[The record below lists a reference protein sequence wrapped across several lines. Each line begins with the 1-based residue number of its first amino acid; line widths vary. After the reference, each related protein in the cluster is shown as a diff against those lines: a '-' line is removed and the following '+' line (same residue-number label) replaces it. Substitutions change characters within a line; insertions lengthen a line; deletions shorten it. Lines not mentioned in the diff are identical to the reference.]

1 MHMRLLALTN
11 KRKGHKKFPQNEVAI
26 GKLLVLPFAGTHPS
40 IKNVV
45 AIFELRIV
53 ANEESA

>member
-1 MHMRLLALTN
+1 M
-11 KRKGHKKFPQNEVAI
+11 KPGHKKFPQNEVAI
-26 GKLLVLPFAGTHPS
+26 EKLLVLPFAGTHPS